1 VRALAQRSAQAAKD
15 IKGLIATSNGQ
26 VAEGVRCVRGTGEA
40 LGRIVAAAGK
50 VSATVAGIATEAAE
64 QTKGVE
70 AMGRSVGQ
78 IDGGIRQYGALAQR
92 SAEAAGELVGQVA
105 ALGDLVAGLRT
116 GVAPAA
122 QAQPVRRAS
131 AAEFV
136 ASPGLPARRAGHGGQ
151 PLNRRA
157 GA

>member
-1 VRALAQRSAQAAKD
+1 
-15 IKGLIATSNGQ
+15 LIATSNGQ

-70 AMGRSVGQ
+70 AMSRSVGQ

-92 SAEAAGELVGQVA
+92 SAAAAGELVGQVA

-116 GVAPAA
+116 GAMSPV
-122 QAQPVRRAS
+122 QAQPVRRAPASEFVPAS
-131 AAEFV
+131 AA
-136 ASPGLPARRAGHGGQ
+136 ARRPVSAGPSLG
-151 PLNRRA
+151 RRA